1 MECPKC
7 QKETPEDKQFCQ
19 NCLFNIG
26 FWETYGT
33 EYEEHPMPLRYNSM
47 YKKKF
52 MFSDKDWKKDI
63 KARRSLPDGT
73 VGRFKDGRR
82 YG

>member
-1 MECPKC
+1 
-7 QKETPEDKQFCQ
+7 
-19 NCLFNIG
+19 
-26 FWETYGT
+26 
-33 EYEEHPMPLRYNSM
+33 MPLRYNSM